1 MSKELLTWLFFWG
14 SWLWSIAYIFLFD
27 GLRIGCKKKEKKKRK
42 RKEKEKKEKKRTY
55 PVWSYCYLC
64 IITICLASFYKH
76 SRYYGSTISDL
87 FALSKALSFDR
98 TGDLVLFGIL
108 ILTHIVMT
116 VRIIKRVSQEGKLY
130 ILRDKDANS
139 SDEQKG
145 E

>member
-14 SWLWSIAYIFLFD
+14 SWFWSIAYIFLFD
-27 GLRIGCKKKEKKKRK
+27 GLRIGCKKE
-42 RKEKEKKEKKRTY
+42 TY

-64 IITICLASFYKH
+64 ITTICLASFYKH

-116 VRIIKRVSQEGKLY
+116 VRIIKRFYSLY
-130 ILRDKDANS
+130 CSRKNAETNY
-139 SDEQKG
+139 
-145 E
+145 